1 MWYRQLTGNIGEA
14 IYVFIYCASKINI
27 RCTQVDMKRPQTK
40 LKENYQDTVQ
50 CIKWFNELSSLTE
63 RVDIYPLLE
72 ERDESTDFLKLN
84 GERLNVLFA
93 LELNYNLSLIVHLCM
108 DWIKKIPKA
117 SHEYV
122 CKIEELNLV
131 FKFSSDT

>member
-27 RCTQVDMKRPQTK
+27 RWTQVDMKRPQTK
-40 LKENYQDTVQ
+40 LKENYQDTIQ

-72 ERDESTDFLKLN
+72 ERDESTNFLKLN
-84 GERLNVLFA
+84 GERLNVF
-93 LELNYNLSLIVHLCM
+93 YLS
-108 DWIKKIPKA
+108 
-117 SHEYV
+117 
-122 CKIEELNLV
+122 
-131 FKFSSDT
+131 